1 MNLSFLKDTNQ
12 KFRFSPHT
20 TKKKQQQK
28 TLPNNIFLAHPNK
41 GFHSWRK
48 RLRSIFALGQETSR
62 CHQWPGHGLH
72 LKGGEIAK
80 SWGIF
85 FMDFFLSKRSSTF
98 DIPKSQKF
106 WESYISRTSGHFTVA
121 AWTPQGTIECMVK
134 TKMLHEK
141 QHYIYKQPTIE

>member
-20 TKKKQQQK
+20 TKK
-28 TLPNNIFLAHPNK
+28 NNKKLSQTISFWPIQTK
-41 GFHSWRK
+41 VSTWRRK

-85 FMDFFLSKRSSTF
+85 FMEFFLSKRSSTF

-106 WESYISRTSGHFTVA
+106 WESYISGTSGHFTVA

-141 QHYIYKQPTIE
+141 QHYISNPTIE